1 MTDYQSYLYQ
11 KRIQELEQDLEVYAK
26 AIEITGTYYPER
38 IIGTRIKL
46 DKDIEGFTI
55 GKRVRILVLEEEG

>member
-1 MTDYQSYLYQ
+1 MNDYQSYLYQ
-11 KRIQELEQDLEVYAK
+11 KRIQELEKDLEVYAK

-55 GKRVRILVLEEEG
+55 GKRIRILVLEG

>member
-26 AIEITGTYYPER
+26 AIKITGTYYPER

-55 GKRVRILVLEEEG
+55 GKRIRILVLEG

>member
-55 GKRVRILVLEEEG
+55 GKRVRILVLEVEG

>member
-55 GKRVRILVLEEEG
+55 GKRIRILVLEG

>member
-26 AIEITGTYYPER
+26 AIEITGTYYPAG
-38 IIGTRIKL
+38 IIGTRIKF

-55 GKRVRILVLEEEG
+55 GKRIRILVLEG

>member
-26 AIEITGTYYPER
+26 AIKITGKHYPER

-55 GKRVRILVLEEEG
+55 GKRIRILVLEE

>member
-1 MTDYQSYLYQ
+1 MNDHEIYMYQ

>member
-11 KRIQELEQDLEVYAK
+11 KRIQELEKDLEVYAK

>member
-1 MTDYQSYLYQ
+1 MNDHEIYMYQ

-55 GKRVRILVLEEEG
+55 GKRIRILVLEG

>member
-1 MTDYQSYLYQ
+1 MNDHEIYMYQ

-55 GKRVRILVLEEEG
+55 GKRIRILVLEEEG